1 MTTFNQVARRV
12 ATSGKIEAADIA
24 ELRRAIYNDGVV
36 SRAQGEALFEIE
48 RVRTAHSD
56 AWSELFVEAL
66 SDYAI
71 KQEPPEGYLSEDT
84 AAWITAEISK
94 RRKPSTDAEIELVIN
109 LIEKAREVPAAFSSF
124 ALRLVKDM
132 VMYGDGVD
140 ARGRS
145 HDGSCISEADINSL
159 QRVLWGAGSE
169 GLMAVSRDEAEA
181 LFSIA
186 HASAGH
192 DNDPK
197 FDDFF
202 AKAIGNYLLGATGRA
217 VPARADAFRWE
228 TETAYKKDAVNIL
241 GAVFGKRR
249 NANWGQL
256 QDSGFY
262 KDTILNARTLAQDLE
277 HRFET
282 ENVAYDAAQLAAS
295 VMTPDKAG
303 WLLDHIDQNGVMT
316 EPEKALVRFIR
327 REAGSLDPS
336 LAKVL
341 EKVA

>member
-1 MTTFNQVARRV
+1 MEIFDQVARSV
-12 ATSGKIEAADIA
+12 AMTGRIEAADLA

-36 SRAQGEALFEIE
+36 SRAEGEALFEIE
-48 RVRTAHSD
+48 RVRSAHSD
-56 AWSELFVEAL
+56 GWSELFVEAL
-66 SDYAI
+66 TDYAI
-71 KQEPPEGYLSEDT
+71 KQEPPEGYLSDDT

-94 RRKPSTDAEIELVIN
+94 RKRPSSDAEVELVIN

-132 VMYGDGVD
+132 VLYGDGVD
-140 ARGRS
+140 ARGRP
-145 HDGSCISEADINSL
+145 HDGGRVSEADINSL
-159 QRVLWGAGSE
+159 QRIVWGAGSE
-169 GLMAVSRDEAEA
+169 GLMAVSRAEAEA

-217 VPARADAFRWE
+217 VPAREVAFRWE
-228 TETAYKKDAVNIL
+228 TESTYKKDAVNIL

-256 QDSGFY
+256 KDPGFY

-277 HRFET
+277 IRFEQ
-282 ENVAYDAAQLAAS
+282 ENVAYDAAQIAAS
-295 VMTPDKAG
+295 VMTADKAG

-327 REAGSLDPS
+327 REASALDPS

-341 EKVA
+341 EKAV